1 MLGKAGRLRVVNKYH
16 LCLAGTNTINSCT
29 IIDPERRFDIL
40 GKLLYRWRTT
50 DVRTGNVWSGGSLS
64 EYDRIRQ

>member
-29 IIDPERRFDIL
+29 IIDPERRFDML
-40 GKLLYRWRTT
+40 GKLLY
-50 DVRTGNVWSGGSLS
+50 SGGQRTLEQSNV
-64 EYDRIRQ
+64 